1 MPEAAMKTFF
11 SLSVL
16 FKIAILA
23 VCSTLVTVPRL
34 LAQQSPMNNEE
45 SQITPGAVAIHGHWI
60 MDVVDKNGAIVDHRD
75 FENSLVPTGS
85 ATLALA
91 LTGQLV
97 YSSGFAV
104 AVQDTTNSQIYELYN
119 ATYPV
124 TPCGTTTGNGVPG
137 FTYKCVTGLTQTFPS
152 CIFTQNSTC
161 TTGSTLVLQG
171 SLTAVNPL
179 LVASVQTLNVVCTS
193 SSLLTTTPS
202 APQVPVGVSPSTCAA
217 GNAGAFPVGVS
228 TTTLPF
234 TATSVAPLTVAAG
247 QSLLVRVILSFS

>member
-1 MPEAAMKTFF
+1 MKTSF
-11 SLSVL
+11 SPSVL
-16 FKIAILA
+16 FKTAILI
-23 VCSTLVTVPRL
+23 VCTTLITTLVLPL
-34 LAQQSPMNNEE
+34 QAQQSLTNNEE
-45 SQITPGAVAIHGHWI
+45 RRITPGAVAIHGHWI
-60 MDVVDKNGAIVDHRD
+60 MDVVDKNGTTVDHRD

-124 TPCGTTTGNGVPG
+124 TPCGTTTGSGTPG
-137 FTYKCVTGLTQTFPS
+137 FTYKCVTGLTQTFPP

-161 TTGSTLVLQG
+161 ATGSTLVLQG
-171 SLTAVNPL
+171 SLTAVSPL

-193 SSLLTTTPS
+193 SSLLTSTPS
-202 APQVPVGVSPSTCAA
+202 APQIPVGVSPSTCAA
-217 GNAGAFPVGVS
+217 GNTGAFPVGVS

-234 TATSVAPLTVAAG
+234 TATNVAPLTVAAG
-247 QSLLVRVILSFS
+247 QSLLVKVILSFS